1 MEFDLHSKYQPAGD
15 QPKAIEELVSNI
27 KAGNHQQVLL
37 GATGTGKT
45 FTMANVI
52 AQNKKPTLV
61 LAHNKTL
68 ASQLYGEL
76 KEFFPNNRVE
86 YFVSYFDYYQP
97 EAYLP
102 GNDLYIEKDSKIND
116 EIERLRHSATA
127 SLFEGDDVI
136 VVSSVSCIY
145 GLGSPVDYKNMAF
158 SVRTGQIIDQK
169 EFIYKLIEMQYSRND
184 IEAKRSTFR
193 VRGDVIEFVS
203 PYNETISYKIE
214 FWDDEI
220 ESIKE
225 VNTLTGKTINKL
237 KHIVIFPASH
247 YVVDNEKMKPIIEQ
261 IRKDKDAEVAAFIAQ
276 DKLLEAQRL
285 KQRTEYDLEM
295 MAEVGY
301 CSGIENYTRYLSGL
315 KEDQTPYTLFDYFPE
330 DFLMIIDESHVTLPQ
345 VRAMYNGDRARK
357 KNLVDYGFRLKA
369 ALDNRPMRFEEF
381 EKKVHDIVYVSAT
394 PGDYEKEMS
403 KGHIVEQIIRPTGLL
418 DPEIDIVPKE
428 NQIDHIISTIKDPA
442 INKVLI
448 TTLTKKMAE
457 DLTDYLKERGIK
469 VAYLHSDIKTLERV
483 QIIKQLRAG
492 KYDVLIG
499 INLLREGLDIPEVD
513 RVLILDADKQGFLR
527 STTSLIQTI
536 GRAARNSNG
545 RVVMYADKE
554 SPAMIEAIDETYRRR
569 KIQMEFN
576 AKHGI
581 DPTTIQKD
589 IGEFELLTDNELDK
603 LTNKKVNKEDKKNI
617 LDDLR
622 REMQKHS
629 KELNFEEAARLRD
642 LIIEIESG
650 K

>member
-1 MEFDLHSKYQPAGD
+1 MEFDLHSKYSPAGD
-15 QPKAIEELVSNI
+15 QPKAIDELMFNI
-27 KAGNHQQVLL
+27 DNQNHHQVLL

-45 FTMANVI
+45 FTIANVI
-52 AQNKKPTLV
+52 NKHKKPTLV

-145 GLGSPVDYKNMAF
+145 GLGSPIDYKNMAF
-158 SVRTGQIIDQK
+158 SVRVGQIINQK
-169 EFIYKLIEMQYSRND
+169 DFIYKLIEMQYSRND

-193 VRGDVIEFVS
+193 VRGDIIEFVS
-203 PYNETISYKIE
+203 PQNETVSYKIE

-225 VNTLTGKTINKL
+225 VNTLTGKTIVKL
-237 KHIVIFPASH
+237 KHVVIFPASH
-247 YVVDNEKMKPIIEQ
+247 YVVDGEKMKPIIEQ
-261 IRKDKDAEVAAFIAQ
+261 IRIDKDKEVAAFIAQ

-330 DFLMIIDESHVTLPQ
+330 DFLMVIDESHVTIPQ

-357 KNLVDYGFRLKA
+357 QNLVDYGFRLQA
-369 ALDNRPMRFEEF
+369 ALDNRPLRFEEF
-381 EKKVHDIVYVSAT
+381 EKKIHDIIYVSAT
-394 PGDYEKEMS
+394 PSDYEVEIS
-403 KGHIVEQIIRPTGLL
+403 DGHIVEQIIRPTGLL

-428 NQIDHIISTIKDPA
+428 NQIDHIISTIKSPD

-457 DLTDYLKERGIK
+457 DLTDYLKEQGIK

-483 QIIKQLRAG
+483 QIIKQLRGG

-527 STTSLIQTI
+527 STTSLVQTI

-554 SPAMIEAIDETYRRR
+554 SQAMKEAIEETMRRR
-569 KIQMEFN
+569 KIQIAFN
-576 AKHGI
+576 EKHGI
-581 DPTTIQKD
+581 DPTTIEKE
-589 IGEFELLTDNELDK
+589 IGEFELLSDNELDS
-603 LTNKKVNKEDKKNI
+603 LTSKKINKEDKQNI
-617 LDDLR
+617 LNDLR
-622 REMQKHS
+622 KEMQKAS

>member
-1 MEFDLHSKYQPAGD
+1 MEFELHSKYSPAGD
-15 QPKAIEELVSNI
+15 QPKAIDELMYNI
-27 KAGNHQQVLL
+27 NNDNHHQVLL

-45 FTMANVI
+45 FTIANVI
-52 AQNKKPTLV
+52 NKHKKPTLV

-145 GLGSPVDYKNMAF
+145 GLGSPIDYKNMAF
-158 SVRTGQIIDQK
+158 SVRVGQVISQK

-184 IEAKRSTFR
+184 VEAKRSTFR
-193 VRGDVIEFVS
+193 VRGDIIEFVS
-203 PYNETISYKIE
+203 PQNETVSYKIE

-225 VNTLTGKTINKL
+225 VNTITGKTIVKL
-237 KHIVIFPASH
+237 KHVVIFPASH
-247 YVVDNEKMKPIIEQ
+247 YVVDNERMKPIIEE
-261 IRKDKDAEVAAFIAQ
+261 IKIDKDKEVAAFIAEG
-276 DKLLEAQRL
+276 KLLEAQRL

-301 CSGIENYTRYLSGL
+301 CSGIENYTRYLAGL

-330 DFLMIIDESHVTLPQ
+330 DFLMVIDECHVTLPQ

-357 KNLVDYGFRLKA
+357 QNLVDYGFRLQA
-369 ALDNRPMRFEEF
+369 ALDNRPLRFEEF
-381 EKKVHDIVYVSAT
+381 EKKIHDIIYVSAT
-394 PGDYEKEMS
+394 PSSYEIEKS
-403 KGHIVEQIIRPTGLL
+403 NGHIVEQIIRPTGLL
-418 DPEIDIVPKE
+418 DPEIDVVPKE
-428 NQIDHIISTIKDPA
+428 NQIDHIISTIKDPT
-442 INKVLI
+442 INKILI

-457 DLTDYLKERGIK
+457 DLTDYLKEQGIK

-483 QIIKQLRAG
+483 QIIKQLRG
-492 KYDVLIG
+492 GRYDVLIG

-554 SPAMIEAIDETYRRR
+554 SQGMKEAIEETMRRR
-569 KIQMEFN
+569 KIQIDFN
-576 AKHGI
+576 TKHGI
-581 DPTTIQKD
+581 DPTTIEKE
-589 IGEFELLTDNELDK
+589 IGEFELLSDNDLDK
-603 LTNKKVNKEDKKNI
+603 LTNKKVSKQEKQNVLE
-617 LDDLR
+617 DLR
-622 REMQKHS
+622 REMKNAS

>member
-1 MEFDLHSKYQPAGD
+1 MEFELHSKYSPAGD
-15 QPKAIEELVSNI
+15 QPNAIKELLNNI
-27 KAGNHQQVLL
+27 DNGNHHQVLL

-45 FTMANVI
+45 FTIANVI
-52 AQNKKPTLV
+52 NEHKKPTLV

-102 GNDLYIEKDSKIND
+102 GNDMYIEKDSKVNV

-145 GLGSPVDYKNMAF
+145 GLGSPIDYKEMVF
-158 SVRTGQIIDQK
+158 SIRVGQVIDQK
-169 EFIYKLIEMQYSRND
+169 AFIYRLIEMQYSRND
-184 IEAKRSTFR
+184 IEAKTSTFR
-193 VRGDVIEFVS
+193 VRGDIIEVVS
-203 PYNETISYKIE
+203 PQNENISYKIE

-225 VNTLTGKTINKL
+225 VNTVTGKTNVKL
-237 KHIVIFPASH
+237 KHVIIFPASH
-247 YVVDNEKMKPIIEQ
+247 YVVDNEKIKLIIEE
-261 IRKDKDAEVAAFIAQ
+261 IKKDKDKEVAAFIESG
-276 DKLLEAQRL
+276 KLLEAQRL

-295 MAEVGY
+295 MAEVGF

-330 DFLMIIDESHVTLPQ
+330 DFLMVIDESHVTLPQ

-357 KNLVDYGFRLKA
+357 QNLVDYGFRLQA
-369 ALDNRPMRFEEF
+369 ALDNRPLRFEEF
-381 EKKVHDIVYVSAT
+381 EQKIHDIIYVSAT
-394 PGDYEKEMS
+394 PSEYEIEKS
-403 KGHIVEQIIRPTGLL
+403 NNKIVEQIIRPTGLL

-428 NQIDHIISTIKDPA
+428 NQIDHIISTIKDKDV
-442 INKVLI
+442 NKVLI

-457 DLTDYLKERGIK
+457 DLTDYLKEQGIK

-527 STTSLIQTI
+527 SRTSLIQTI

-545 RVVMYADKE
+545 RVIMYADKE
-554 SPAMIEAIDETYRRR
+554 SEAMKEAIAETMRRR
-569 KIQMEFN
+569 NIQIEFN
-576 AKHGI
+576 KKNNI
-581 DPTTIQKD
+581 NPETIQKD
-589 IGEFELLTDNELDK
+589 IGEFDLLSENELDK
-603 LTNKKVNKEDKKNI
+603 LSNKKVNKEDKKLI
-617 LDDLR
+617 LNDLK
-622 REMQKHS
+622 REMERQS
-629 KELNFEEAARLRD
+629 KELNFEEAARIRD

>member
-15 QPKAIEELVSNI
+15 QPKAISQLVDNI
-27 KAGNHQQVLL
+27 NQGNHQQVLL

-45 FTMANVI
+45 FTIANVI
-52 AQNKKPTLV
+52 NQNKRPTLV

-145 GLGSPVDYKNMAF
+145 GLGSPIDYKNMAL
-158 SVRTGQIIDQK
+158 SLRVGQVISQRDV
-169 EFIYKLIEMQYSRND
+169 IYKLIEMQYSRND
-184 IEAKRSTFR
+184 LEAKRSTFR

-203 PYNETISYKIE
+203 PYNENISYKLE
-214 FWDDEI
+214 FWDDEL

-225 VNTLTGKTINKL
+225 VNTVTGKTLVKL
-237 KHIVIFPASH
+237 KHVVIFPASH
-247 YVVDNEKMKPIIEQ
+247 YVVDSEKMKPIIEQ
-261 IRKDKDAEVAAFIAQ
+261 IRKDKDKEVEAFIGQ
-276 DKLLEAQRL
+276 NKLLEAQRL

-315 KEDQTPYTLFDYFPE
+315 KPDQTPYTLFDYFPE
-330 DFLMIIDESHVTLPQ
+330 DLLIVIDESHVTLPQ

-357 KNLVDYGFRLKA
+357 QNLVDYGFRLQA
-369 ALDNRPMRFEEF
+369 ALDNRPLRFEEF

-394 PGDYEKEMS
+394 PGDYELEKAN
-403 KGHIVEQIIRPTGLL
+403 GHVVEQIIRPTGLL

-428 NQIDHIISTIKDPA
+428 NQIDHIISTIKDPN

-457 DLTDYLKERGIK
+457 DLTDYLKEQGIK

-492 KYDVLIG
+492 VFDVLIG

-527 STTSLIQTI
+527 STTSLVQTI

-545 RVVMYADKE
+545 RVIMYADKE
-554 SPAMIEAIDETYRRR
+554 SQAMQEAISETARRR
-569 KIQMEFN
+569 AIQIAFN
-576 AKHGI
+576 EEHGI

-589 IGEFELLTDNELDK
+589 IGEFELLSDSELDK
-603 LTNKKVNKEDKKNI
+603 LTSKKINKEDKKNI
-617 LDDLR
+617 IDDLK
-622 REMQKHS
+622 REMQKAS
-629 KELNFEEAARLRD
+629 KDLNFEEAARLRD

>member
-27 KAGNHQQVLL
+27 NAGNHHQVLL

-203 PYNETISYKIE
+203 PYNETMSYKIE

-554 SPAMIEAIDETYRRR
+554 SSAMIEAIDETYRRR

>member
-1 MEFDLHSKYQPAGD
+1 MSFDIKSKYKPAGD
-15 QPKAIEELVSNI
+15 QPKAITSLLANI
-27 KAGNHQQVLL
+27 ENENHHQVLL

-45 FTMANVI
+45 FTIANVI
-52 AQNKKPTLV
+52 NKHKKPTLV

-102 GNDLYIEKDSKIND
+102 GNDMYIEKDSKIND

-127 SLFEGDDVI
+127 SLFERDDVI

-145 GLGSPVDYKNMAF
+145 GLGSPIDYKNMAF
-158 SVRTGQIIDQK
+158 SVRVGQTITQK

-203 PYNETISYKIE
+203 PQNETISYKIE

-220 ESIKE
+220 ETIKE
-225 VNTLTGKTINKL
+225 VNTITGKVIVKL
-237 KHIVIFPASH
+237 KHIIIFPASH
-247 YVVDNEKMKPIIEQ
+247 YVVDNDKMKPIIKE
-261 IRKDKDAEVAAFIAQ
+261 IAKDKDKEVADFITSN
-276 DKLLEAQRL
+276 KLLEAQRL

-295 MAEVGY
+295 MSEVGY

-315 KEDQTPYTLFDYFPE
+315 EIGQTPYTLFDYFPD

-345 VRAMYNGDRARK
+345 VRAMYNGDRSRK
-357 KNLVDYGFRLKA
+357 QNLVDYGFRLKA
-369 ALDNRPMRFEEF
+369 ALDNRPLRFEEF
-381 EKKVHDIVYVSAT
+381 EKKIHNIIYVSAT
-394 PGDYEKEMS
+394 PGDYEIEKS
-403 KGHIVEQIIRPTGLL
+403 NNVIVEQIIRPTGLL

-428 NQIDHIISTIKDPA
+428 NQIDHIISTIRSKDV
-442 INKVLI
+442 NKVLI

-457 DLTDYLKERGIK
+457 DLTDYLKEQNIK

-545 RVVMYADKE
+545 RVIMYADNE
-554 SPAMIEAIDETYRRR
+554 SQAMKEAIEETMRRR
-569 KIQMEFN
+569 SIQIEFN
-576 AKHGI
+576 KKHGI
-581 DPTTIQKD
+581 DPKTIEKD
-589 IGEFELLTDNELDK
+589 IGEFELLSDNNIDK
-603 LTNKKVNKEDKKNI
+603 LVNKKIKKEDKKNI
-617 LDDLR
+617 INDLKA
-622 REMQKHS
+622 EMKKAS
-629 KELNFEEAARLRD
+629 NDLNFEEAARIRD
-642 LIIEIESG
+642 LIIELESE

>member
-1 MEFDLHSKYQPAGD
+1 MEFELHSKYQPAGD
-15 QPKAIEELVSNI
+15 QPKAISQLVDNI
-27 KAGNHQQVLL
+27 KGNHHHQVLL

-45 FTMANVI
+45 FTIANVI
-52 AQNKKPTLV
+52 NQHKRPTLL

-102 GNDLYIEKDSKIND
+102 GNDLYIEKDSKVND

-127 SLFEGDDVI
+127 SLFEGEDVI

-145 GLGSPVDYKNMAF
+145 GLGSPIDYKNMAL
-158 SVRTGQIIDQK
+158 SLRTGMEISQRDVI
-169 EFIYKLIEMQYSRND
+169 FKLIEMQYSRND
-184 IEAKRSTFR
+184 MEAKRSSFR

-203 PYNETISYKIE
+203 PFNDNISYKIE
-214 FWDDEI
+214 FFDNEI
-220 ESIKE
+220 DSIKE
-225 VNTLTGKTINKL
+225 VDTITGKTLLKL
-237 KHIVIFPASH
+237 KHVVIFPASH
-247 YVVDNEKMKPIIEQ
+247 YAIDNEKMKPIIKQ
-261 IRKDKDAEVAAFIAQ
+261 IKADLDVEVADFIAQ

-295 MAEVGY
+295 MSEVGY
-301 CSGIENYTRYLSGL
+301 CSGVENYTRYLSGL
-315 KEDQTPYTLFDYFPE
+315 KEDQTPYTLFDYFP
-330 DFLMIIDESHVTLPQ
+330 DDLLIVIDESHVTIPQ

-357 KNLVDYGFRLKA
+357 QNLVDYGFRLKA
-369 ALDNRPMRFEEF
+369 ALDNRPLRFEEF
-381 EKKVHDIVYVSAT
+381 ENKVKDIIYVSAT
-394 PGDYEKEMS
+394 PSEYEINKS
-403 KGHIVEQIIRPTGLL
+403 DNHIVEQIIRPTGLL
-418 DPEIDIVPKE
+418 DPLIEVHPKE
-428 NQIDHIISTIKDPA
+428 NQIDNIIATIKSPDV
-442 INKVLI
+442 NRVLI

-457 DLTDYLKERGIK
+457 DLTDYLKEQGIK

-483 QIIKQLRAG
+483 QIIKQLRG
-492 KYDVLIG
+492 GVYDVLIG

-513 RVLILDADKQGFLR
+513 RILILDADKQGFLR

-545 RVVMYADKE
+545 KVIMYADKE
-554 SPAMIEAIDETYRRR
+554 SQAMKEAIAETARRR
-569 KIQMEFN
+569 QIQIDFN
-576 AKHGI
+576 TKHGI

-589 IGEFELLTDNELDK
+589 IGEFELLTDKELDT
-603 LTNKKVNKEDKKNI
+603 LTSKKIKKEDKQNI
-617 LDDLR
+617 IDDLN
-622 REMQKHS
+622 REMKRQS
-629 KELNFEEAARLRD
+629 SELNFEEAARIRD
-642 LIIEIESG
+642 LIIEIERG

>member
-1 MEFDLHSKYQPAGD
+1 MEFELHSKYQPAGD
-15 QPKAIEELVSNI
+15 QPKAISQLVDNI
-27 KAGNHQQVLL
+27 KGNHHHQVLL

-45 FTMANVI
+45 FTIANVI
-52 AQNKKPTLV
+52 NQHKRPTLL

-102 GNDLYIEKDSKIND
+102 GNDLYIEKDSKVND

-127 SLFEGDDVI
+127 SLFEGEDVI

-145 GLGSPVDYKNMAF
+145 GLGSPIDYKNMAL
-158 SVRTGQIIDQK
+158 SLRTGMEISQRDVI
-169 EFIYKLIEMQYSRND
+169 FKLIEMQYSRND
-184 IEAKRSTFR
+184 MEAKRSSFR

-203 PYNETISYKIE
+203 PFNDNISYKIE
-214 FWDDEI
+214 FFDNEI
-220 ESIKE
+220 DSIKE
-225 VNTLTGKTINKL
+225 VDTITGKTLLKL
-237 KHIVIFPASH
+237 KHVVIFPASH
-247 YVVDNEKMKPIIEQ
+247 YAIDNEKMKPIIKQ
-261 IRKDKDAEVAAFIAQ
+261 IKADLDVEVADFIAQ

-295 MAEVGY
+295 MSEVGY
-301 CSGIENYTRYLSGL
+301 CSGVENYTRYLSGL
-315 KEDQTPYTLFDYFPE
+315 KEDQTPYTLFDYFP
-330 DFLMIIDESHVTLPQ
+330 DDLLIVIDESHVTIPQ

-357 KNLVDYGFRLKA
+357 QNLVDYGFRLKA
-369 ALDNRPMRFEEF
+369 ALDNRPLRFEEF
-381 EKKVHDIVYVSAT
+381 ENKVKDIIYVSAT
-394 PGDYEKEMS
+394 PSEYEINKSEN
-403 KGHIVEQIIRPTGLL
+403 HIVEQIIRPTGLL
-418 DPEIDIVPKE
+418 DPLIEVHPKE
-428 NQIDHIISTIKDPA
+428 NQIDNIIATIKSPDV
-442 INKVLI
+442 NRVLI

-457 DLTDYLKERGIK
+457 DLTDYLKEQGIK

-483 QIIKQLRAG
+483 QIIKQLRG
-492 KYDVLIG
+492 GVYDVLIG

-513 RVLILDADKQGFLR
+513 RILILDADKQGFLR

-545 RVVMYADKE
+545 KVIMYADKE
-554 SPAMIEAIDETYRRR
+554 SQAMKEAIAETARRR
-569 KIQMEFN
+569 QIQIDFN
-576 AKHGI
+576 TKHGI

-589 IGEFELLTDNELDK
+589 IGEFELLTDKELDT
-603 LTNKKVNKEDKKNI
+603 LTSKKIKKEDKQNI
-617 LDDLR
+617 IDDLN
-622 REMQKHS
+622 REMKRQS
-629 KELNFEEAARLRD
+629 SELNFEEAARIRD
-642 LIIEIESG
+642 LIIEIERG

>member
-1 MEFDLHSKYQPAGD
+1 MEFKLQSKYKPAGD
-15 QPKAIEELVSNI
+15 QPKAIEQLYSNI
-27 KAGNHQQVLL
+27 NEGKTHQVLL

-45 FTMANVI
+45 FTIANLI
-52 AQNKKPTLV
+52 NKHKRPTLV

-102 GNDLYIEKDSKIND
+102 GNDLYIEKDSQIND

-145 GLGSPVDYKNMAF
+145 GLGSPIDYKNMAF
-158 SVRTGQIIDQK
+158 SIRVGQIVDQK
-169 EFIYKLIEMQYSRND
+169 QFIYKLIEMQYSRND
-184 IEAKRSTFR
+184 VEAKRSTFR

-203 PYNETISYKIE
+203 PQNETISYKIE

-225 VNTLTGKTINKL
+225 VNTLTGKTIVKL
-237 KHIVIFPASH
+237 KHLVIFPASH
-247 YVVDNEKMKPIIEQ
+247 YVVDNEKMKPIIKQ
-261 IRKDKDAEVAAFIAQ
+261 IAKDKDIEVEKFLSE

-295 MAEVGY
+295 MQEVGY

-330 DFLMIIDESHVTLPQ
+330 DFLMVIDESHVTLPQ

-357 KNLVDYGFRLKA
+357 QNLVDYGFRLKA
-369 ALDNRPMRFEEF
+369 ALDNRPLRFEEF
-381 EKKVHDIVYVSAT
+381 EAKIKNIVYVSAT
-394 PGDYEKEMS
+394 PGEYEIEKANNT
-403 KGHIVEQIIRPTGLL
+403 IVEQIIRPTGLL
-418 DPEIDIVPKE
+418 DPEIDIVGKE
-428 NQIDHIISTIKDPA
+428 NQIDHVISTIKSPDVD
-442 INKVLI
+442 KVLI

-457 DLTDYLKERGIK
+457 DLTEYLKEQGIK

-483 QIIKQLRAG
+483 QIIKQLRGG

-545 RVVMYADKE
+545 RVIMYADSE
-554 SPAMIEAIDETYRRR
+554 SQAMKAAIDETMRRR
-569 KIQMEFN
+569 SVQLEFN
-576 AKHGI
+576 QKHGI
-581 DPTTIQKD
+581 DPTTIEKE
-589 IGEFELLTDNELDK
+589 IGEFELLSDNELDV
-603 LTNKKVNKEDKKNI
+603 LTSKKVNKEDKKNI
-617 LDDLR
+617 IADLKK
-622 REMQKHS
+622 EMKTAS
-629 KELNFEEAARLRD
+629 SDLNFEEAARLRD
-642 LIIEIESG
+642 LIIELESG

>member
-1 MEFDLHSKYQPAGD
+1 MKFDLHSKYQPAGD
-15 QPKAIEELVSNI
+15 QPKAIEQLMLNI
-27 KAGNHQQVLL
+27 KQEHHHQVLL

-45 FTMANVI
+45 FTIANLVSKH
-52 AQNKKPTLV
+52 QKPTLV

-102 GNDLYIEKDSKIND
+102 GNDLYIEKDSKINE

-127 SLFEGDDVI
+127 SLTETNDVI

-145 GLGSPVDYKNMAF
+145 GLGSPVDYQNMAF
-158 SVRTGQIIDQK
+158 SVRVGQVINQK

-203 PYNETISYKIE
+203 PQNETKSYKVE

-225 VNTLTGKTINKL
+225 VNTITGKTIVKL

-247 YVVDNEKMKPIIEQ
+247 YVVDSARMKPIIER
-261 IRKDKDAEVAAFIAQ
+261 IRVDKDREVDAFIKQ
-276 DKLLEAQRL
+276 GKLLEAQRL

-330 DFLMIIDESHVTLPQ
+330 DFLLVIDESHVTLPQ

-357 KNLVDYGFRLKA
+357 QNLVDYGFRLQA
-369 ALDNRPMRFEEF
+369 ALDNRPLRFEEF
-381 EKKVHDIVYVSAT
+381 EQKIRNIVYVSAT
-394 PGDYEKEMS
+394 PSEYEVEKSE
-403 KGHIVEQIIRPTGLL
+403 GHIVEQIIRPTGLL

-442 INKVLI
+442 IGKVLI

-457 DLTDYLKERGIK
+457 DLTDYLKEQGIK

-483 QIIKQLRAG
+483 QIIKQLRGG

-527 STTSLIQTI
+527 STTALIQTI

-545 RVVMYADKE
+545 RVIMYADKE
-554 SPAMIEAIDETYRRR
+554 SPAMKAAIDETNRRR
-569 KIQMEFN
+569 TIQIAFN
-576 AKHGI
+576 QEHGI
-581 DPTTIQKD
+581 DPTTIKKD
-589 IGEFELLTDNELDK
+589 IGEFELLSDNELDK
-603 LTNKKVNKEDKKNI
+603 LTSKKIKKEDKQNI
-617 LDDLR
+617 LNDLR
-622 REMQKHS
+622 SEMKKYS
-629 KELNFEEAARLRD
+629 KDLNFEEAARLRD